1 MGNKGGGIGGQLIG
15 SLVAVIGINA
25 PGLILILFI
34 VPFWNDL
41 KKITRIKNSLSGINA
56 VAVGFMATALIL
68 LTKPFGL
75 NWMAYLLM
83 AGTFLLLNYTRI
95 KNACGNSDRDSFR
108 AYILKRNKLPL

>member
-1 MGNKGGGIGGQLIG
+1 LGGMSMGNKGGGVFGQIVG
-15 SLVAVIGINA
+15 SIVAVLGINL

-34 VPFWNDL
+34 VPFWDDL

-75 NWMAYLLM
+75 NWLAYLVM
-83 AGTFLLLNYTRI
+83 AATFLILNFTKIKTPYIIIIGVLLGL
-95 KNACGNSDRDSFR
+95 AF
-108 AYILKRNKLPL
+108 